1 MAGLPTLAVPAVQET
16 AQPQPAVT
24 PSTQEN
30 KSAEL
35 RDSELQIVSSLAQLQ
50 ELERRVHRLRTLLPD
65 RLLAPLVP
73 IINPECAAS
82 DNPVPES
89 PQVLYAQLSEAARAG
104 VADVEQFQ
112 TLWRSPEMKA
122 VWDHVGDEIKENGG
136 TLLQPTGVWERDYGV
151 LLEELVKEKREKD
164 EQDGGVT
171 ERSKAQSMAANWRMD
186 VETFLQKGVPGV
198 RVVPDQHE
206 ASVTIAL
213 VKTGML
219 FQARAISEPDIS
231 VPEWRV
237 SNVGPQSKLK
247 PMLEMAICDCL
258 NSRPRKWDITYLL
271 DMIASYADVKQ
282 RPCAKCNKMTD
293 DAAQLPVLRVCKSV
307 PAQASDSGEISIWEP
322 FHPGCSRL

>member
-1 MAGLPTLAVPAVQET
+1 M
-16 AQPQPAVT
+16 
-24 PSTQEN
+24 
-30 KSAEL
+30 
-35 RDSELQIVSSLAQLQ
+35 
-50 ELERRVHRLRTLLPD
+50 
-65 RLLAPLVP
+65 P

-122 VWDHVGDEIKENGG
+122 VWDYVGDEIKENGG

-213 VKTGML
+213 VKAGMF
-219 FQARAISEPDIS
+219 FQAQAISEPDIS

-247 PMLEMAICDCL
+247 AKLEMAICDCL

-271 DMIASYADVKQ
+271 VSLIAGIIY
-282 RPCAKCNKMTD
+282 
-293 DAAQLPVLRVCKSV
+293 PVLRYDTTRNFS
-307 PAQASDSGEISIWEP
+307 QLHESLDMLMTITLGHDSFLCRCQTKTMRKVQQNDRRCSSA
-322 FHPGCSRL
+322 PGSPCLQIRPSPST